1 MSYDWRPLL
10 LQDLNSLPFGL
21 ERKVPDILSISKE
34 HWDNNSCPWVLLADE
49 NEHVSNIDGDRA
61 AVHEAM
67 NYFLNNIHVLREP
80 AHDTAIWGNIE
91 EEVYCRRDVAT
102 AAREK
107 GLECNVVHALPD
119 DRAQHVNVIR
129 GLVVV
134 VDKGRIALF
143 RGE

>member
-49 NEHVSNIDGDRA
+49 NEHASNIDGDRA

-91 EEVYCRRDVAT
+91 EEVYWSIQNT
-102 AAREK
+102 
-107 GLECNVVHALPD
+107 L
-119 DRAQHVNVIR
+119 
-129 GLVVV
+129 
-134 VDKGRIALF
+134 
-143 RGE
+143 